1 VTSQTISTRGVVLS
15 ATAALLWAFV
25 PVYIGVLGDVDTVEI
40 VAHRALWSGVIL
52 LGLVLLMPQM
62 TGGVARV
69 RAVLERPELRRGLMA
84 SCAMLTANWMVFVY
98 AVQTRQVFDA
108 VLGYFIYPLVTVVLG
123 VVILRERLDRWG
135 WIAVGIVAAGVT
147 LKAVAVGGLPWI
159 AATLA
164 VTFGL
169 YGVIRKRLGVDAIM
183 GMFIETMILVPPAIG
198 YLVWML
204 VGGNAIFFGGGSVNL
219 VLAIFAGVITV
230 VPLILYHAGNRAL
243 PIIVASLLFYINPT
257 TQMLIGLFHFNVPLP
272 AREWVVFGLIWA
284 GLVLYFATRHTAA
297 DTAPDTAADTAP
309 DTGSVDH
316 LR

>member
-1 VTSQTISTRGVVLS
+1 MTSQTITTRGVMLS
-15 ATAALLWAFV
+15 AAAALLWAFV
-25 PVYIGVLGDVDTVEI
+25 PVYIGVLGDVDTAEI

-52 LGLVLLMPQM
+52 LGLVLVMPQM
-62 TGGVARV
+62 TGGVTRV
-69 RAVLERPELRRGLMA
+69 REVLSDQALRRGLLA
-84 SCAMLTANWMVFVY
+84 SCAMLTINWMVFVY

-135 WIAVGIVAAGVT
+135 WVAVAIVAAGVT
-147 LKAVAVGGLPWI
+147 LKAAAVGGLPWI

-183 GMFIETMILVPPAIG
+183 GMFIETMILVPAAIG
-198 YLVWML
+198 YLVWM
-204 VGGNAIFFGGGSVNL
+204 VAGGNVIFFGGGAVG
-219 VLAIFAGVITV
+219 VMLAVFAGVITV

-257 TQMLIGLFHFNVPLP
+257 TQMLIGLFHFDVPLP
-272 AREWVVFGLIWA
+272 AREWAVFVLIWA
-284 GLVLYFATRHTAA
+284 GLVLYFATRPRAQNA
-297 DTAPDTAADTAP
+297 R
-309 DTGSVDH
+309 SVDH

>member
-1 VTSQTISTRGVVLS
+1 MTSQTITTRGVLLS
-15 ATAALLWAFV
+15 SSAALLWAFV
-25 PVYIGVLGDVDTVEI
+25 PVYIGILGDVDTAEI

-52 LGLVLLMPQM
+52 LGLVLLMPRM
-62 TGGVARV
+62 TGGVERV
-69 RAVLERPELRRGLMA
+69 RAVLSNPELRRGLLA
-84 SCAMLTANWMVFVY
+84 SCAMLTVNWMVFVY

-123 VVILRERLDRWG
+123 VFILRERLDRWG
-135 WIAVGIVAAGVT
+135 WVAVAIVAAGVT
-147 LKAVAVGGLPWI
+147 LKALTVGGLPWI

-183 GMFIETMILVPPAIG
+183 GMFIETMMLVPAAIG

-204 VGGNAIFFGGGSVNL
+204 ADGKLTFFGGEATGVM
-219 VLAIFAGVITV
+219 LALFAGVITV
-230 VPLILYHAGNRAL
+230 VPLILYHAGNNAL

-272 AREWVVFGLIWA
+272 AREWVVFALIWA
-284 GLVLYFATRHTAA
+284 GLVLYFATRPRARDA
-297 DTAPDTAADTAP
+297 
-309 DTGSVDH
+309 GSVDH

>member
-1 VTSQTISTRGVVLS
+1 MTSQTITTRGVMLS
-15 ATAALLWAFV
+15 AAAALLWAFV
-25 PVYIGVLGDVDTVEI
+25 PVYIGVLGDVDTAEI

-52 LGLVLLMPQM
+52 LGLVLVMPQM
-62 TGGVARV
+62 TGGVTRV
-69 RAVLERPELRRGLMA
+69 REVLSDQGLRRGLLA
-84 SCAMLTANWMVFVY
+84 SCAMLTINWMVFVY

-135 WIAVGIVAAGVT
+135 WVAVAIVAAGVT
-147 LKAVAVGGLPWI
+147 LKAAAVGGLPWI

-183 GMFIETMILVPPAIG
+183 GMFIETMILVPAAIG
-198 YLVWML
+198 YLVWM
-204 VGGNAIFFGGGSVNL
+204 VAGGKVIFFGGGAVG
-219 VLAIFAGVITV
+219 VMLAVFAGEITV

-257 TQMLIGLFHFNVPLP
+257 TQMLIGLFHFDVPLP
-272 AREWVVFGLIWA
+272 AREWAVFALIWA
-284 GLVLYFATRHTAA
+284 GLVLYFATRPRAQNA
-297 DTAPDTAADTAP
+297 R
-309 DTGSVDH
+309 SVDH

>member
-1 VTSQTISTRGVVLS
+1 MTSQTITTRGVMLS
-15 ATAALLWAFV
+15 AAAALLWAFV
-25 PVYIGVLGDVDTVEI
+25 PVYIGVLGDVDTAEI

-52 LGLVLLMPQM
+52 LGLVLVMPQM
-62 TGGVARV
+62 TGGVTRV
-69 RAVLERPELRRGLMA
+69 REVLSDQGLRRGLLA
-84 SCAMLTANWMVFVY
+84 SCAMLTINWMVFVY

-135 WIAVGIVAAGVT
+135 WVAVAIVAAGVT
-147 LKAVAVGGLPWI
+147 LKAAAVGGLPWI

-183 GMFIETMILVPPAIG
+183 GMFIETMILVPAAIG
-198 YLVWML
+198 YLVWM
-204 VGGNAIFFGGGSVNL
+204 VAGGKVIFFGGGAVG
-219 VLAIFAGVITV
+219 VMLAVFAGVITV

-257 TQMLIGLFHFNVPLP
+257 TQMLIGLFHFDVPLP
-272 AREWVVFGLIWA
+272 AREWAVFALIWA
-284 GLVLYFATRHTAA
+284 GLVLYFATHPRAQNA
-297 DTAPDTAADTAP
+297 R
-309 DTGSVDH
+309 SVDH

>member
-1 VTSQTISTRGVVLS
+1 MTSQTITTRGVMLS
-15 ATAALLWAFV
+15 AAAALLWAFV
-25 PVYIGVLGDVDTVEI
+25 PVYIGVLGDVDTAEI

-52 LGLVLLMPQM
+52 LGLVLVMPQM
-62 TGGVARV
+62 TGGVTRV
-69 RAVLERPELRRGLMA
+69 REVLSDQGLRRGLLA
-84 SCAMLTANWMVFVY
+84 SCAMLTINWMVFVY

-135 WIAVGIVAAGVT
+135 WVAVAIVAAGVT
-147 LKAVAVGGLPWI
+147 LKAAAVGGLPWI

-183 GMFIETMILVPPAIG
+183 GMFIETMILVPAAIG
-198 YLVWML
+198 YLVWM
-204 VGGNAIFFGGGSVNL
+204 VAGGKVIFFGGGAVG
-219 VLAIFAGVITV
+219 VMLAVFAGVITV

-257 TQMLIGLFHFNVPLP
+257 TQMLIGLYHFDVPLP
-272 AREWVVFGLIWA
+272 AREWAVFALIWA
-284 GLVLYFATRHTAA
+284 GLVLYFATRPRAQNA
-297 DTAPDTAADTAP
+297 R
-309 DTGSVDH
+309 SVDH

>member
-1 VTSQTISTRGVVLS
+1 MTSQTITTRGVMLS
-15 ATAALLWAFV
+15 AAAALLWAFV
-25 PVYIGVLGDVDTVEI
+25 PVYIGVLGDVDTAEI
-40 VAHRALWSGVIL
+40 VAHRALWSAVIL
-52 LGLVLLMPQM
+52 LGLVIVMPQM
-62 TGGVARV
+62 TGGVTRV
-69 RAVLERPELRRGLMA
+69 REVLSDQGLRRGLLA
-84 SCAMLTANWMVFVY
+84 SCAMLTINWMVFVY

-135 WIAVGIVAAGVT
+135 WVAVAIVAAGVT
-147 LKAVAVGGLPWI
+147 LKAAAVGGLPWI

-183 GMFIETMILVPPAIG
+183 GMFIETMILVPAAIG
-198 YLVWML
+198 YLVWM
-204 VGGNAIFFGGGSVNL
+204 VAGGNVIFFGGGAVG
-219 VLAIFAGVITV
+219 VMLAVFAGVITV

-257 TQMLIGLFHFNVPLP
+257 TQMLIGLFHFDVPLP
-272 AREWVVFGLIWA
+272 AREWAVFALIWA
-284 GLVLYFATRHTAA
+284 GLVLYFATRPRAQNA
-297 DTAPDTAADTAP
+297 R
-309 DTGSVDH
+309 SVDH

>member
-1 VTSQTISTRGVVLS
+1 MRSESMTAHGVAFS
-15 ATAALLWAFV
+15 ASAALLWAFV
-25 PVYIGVLGDVDTVEI
+25 PVYIGLLGAVDTVEI

-52 LGLVLLMPQM
+52 FALMLLAPGM
-62 TGGVARV
+62 TGGLART
-69 RAVLERPELRRGLMA
+69 RAVIGTAELRRGLMA
-84 SCAMLTANWMVFVY
+84 SCAMLTINWMVFVY

-135 WIAVGIVAAGVT
+135 WVAVGLVAAGVI
-147 LKAVAVGGLPWI
+147 LKAVSAGGLPWI

-169 YGVIRKRLGVDAIM
+169 YGVIRKKIGVDVM
-183 GMFIETMILVPPAIG
+183 QGMFIETMILVPVAIG
-198 YLVWML
+198 YLAWM
-204 VGGNAIFFGGGSVNL
+204 VAGGTPIFFGGGMVN
-219 VLAIFAGVITV
+219 VMLAVFAGVITV

-257 TQMLIGLFHFNVPLP
+257 TQMLIGLFHFGVPLP
-272 AREWVVFGLIWA
+272 AREWIVFALIWI
-284 GLVLYFATRHTAA
+284 GLAVYFATRPKTR
-297 DTAPDTAADTAP
+297 
-309 DTGSVDH
+309 DTGSVDN

>member
-1 VTSQTISTRGVVLS
+1 MTSQTITTRGVMLS
-15 ATAALLWAFV
+15 AAAALLWAFV
-25 PVYIGVLGDVDTVEI
+25 PVYIGVLGDVDTAEI

-52 LGLVLLMPQM
+52 LGLVLVMPQM
-62 TGGVARV
+62 TGGVTRV
-69 RAVLERPELRRGLMA
+69 REVLSDQGLRRGLLA
-84 SCAMLTANWMVFVY
+84 SCAMLTINWMVFVY

-135 WIAVGIVAAGVT
+135 WVAVTIVAAGVT
-147 LKAVAVGGLPWI
+147 LKAAAVGGLPWI

-183 GMFIETMILVPPAIG
+183 GMFIETMILVPAAIG
-198 YLVWML
+198 YLVWM
-204 VGGNAIFFGGGSVNL
+204 VAGGKVIFFGGGAVG
-219 VLAIFAGVITV
+219 VMLAVFAGVITV

-257 TQMLIGLFHFNVPLP
+257 TQMLIGLFHFDVPLP
-272 AREWVVFGLIWA
+272 AREWAVFALIWA
-284 GLVLYFATRHTAA
+284 GLVLYFATRPRAQNA
-297 DTAPDTAADTAP
+297 R
-309 DTGSVDH
+309 SVDH

>member
-1 VTSQTISTRGVVLS
+1 MTSQTITTRGVMLS
-15 ATAALLWAFV
+15 AAAALLWAFV
-25 PVYIGVLGDVDTVEI
+25 PVYIGVLGDVDTAEI

-52 LGLVLLMPQM
+52 LGLVIVMPQM
-62 TGGVARV
+62 TGGVTRV
-69 RAVLERPELRRGLMA
+69 REVLSDQGLRRGLLA
-84 SCAMLTANWMVFVY
+84 SCAMLTINWMVFVY

-135 WIAVGIVAAGVT
+135 WVAVAIVAAGVT
-147 LKAVAVGGLPWI
+147 LKAAAVGGLPWI

-183 GMFIETMILVPPAIG
+183 GMFIETMILVPAAIG
-198 YLVWML
+198 YLVWM
-204 VGGNAIFFGGGSVNL
+204 VAGGKVIFFGGGAVG
-219 VLAIFAGVITV
+219 VMLAVFAGVITV

-257 TQMLIGLFHFNVPLP
+257 TQMLIGLFHFDVPLP
-272 AREWVVFGLIWA
+272 AREWAVFALIWA
-284 GLVLYFATRHTAA
+284 GLVLYFATRPRAQNA
-297 DTAPDTAADTAP
+297 R
-309 DTGSVDH
+309 SVDH

>member
-1 VTSQTISTRGVVLS
+1 MTSQTITTRGVMLS
-15 ATAALLWAFV
+15 AAAALLWAFV
-25 PVYIGVLGDVDTVEI
+25 PVYIGVLGDVDTAEI
-40 VAHRALWSGVIL
+40 VAHRALWSAVIL
-52 LGLVLLMPQM
+52 LGLVIVMPQM
-62 TGGVARV
+62 TGGVTRV
-69 RAVLERPELRRGLMA
+69 REVLSDQGLRRGLLA
-84 SCAMLTANWMVFVY
+84 SCAMLTINWMVFVY

-135 WIAVGIVAAGVT
+135 WVAVAIVAAGVT
-147 LKAVAVGGLPWI
+147 LKAAAVGGLPWI

-183 GMFIETMILVPPAIG
+183 GMFIETMILVPAAIG
-198 YLVWML
+198 YLVWM
-204 VGGNAIFFGGGSVNL
+204 VAGGKVIFFGGGAVG
-219 VLAIFAGVITV
+219 VMLAVFAGVITV

-257 TQMLIGLFHFNVPLP
+257 TQMLIGLFHFDVPLP
-272 AREWVVFGLIWA
+272 AREWAVFALIWA
-284 GLVLYFATRHTAA
+284 GLVLYFATRPRAQNA
-297 DTAPDTAADTAP
+297 R
-309 DTGSVDH
+309 SVDH

>member
-1 VTSQTISTRGVVLS
+1 MTSQTITTRGVMLS
-15 ATAALLWAFV
+15 AAAALLWAFV
-25 PVYIGVLGDVDTVEI
+25 PVYIGVLGDVDTAEI

-52 LGLVLLMPQM
+52 LGLVLVMPQM
-62 TGGVARV
+62 TGGVTRV
-69 RAVLERPELRRGLMA
+69 REVLSDQGLRRGLLA
-84 SCAMLTANWMVFVY
+84 SCAMLTINWMVFVY

-135 WIAVGIVAAGVT
+135 WVAVAIVAAGVT
-147 LKAVAVGGLPWI
+147 VKAAAVGGLPWI

-183 GMFIETMILVPPAIG
+183 GMFIETMILVPAAIG
-198 YLVWML
+198 YLVWM
-204 VGGNAIFFGGGSVNL
+204 VAGGKVIFFGGGAVG
-219 VLAIFAGVITV
+219 VMLAVFAGVITV

-257 TQMLIGLFHFNVPLP
+257 TQMLIGLFHFDVPLP
-272 AREWVVFGLIWA
+272 AREWAVFALIWA
-284 GLVLYFATRHTAA
+284 GLVLYFATRPRAQNA
-297 DTAPDTAADTAP
+297 R
-309 DTGSVDH
+309 SVDH

>member
-1 VTSQTISTRGVVLS
+1 MTSQTISTRGMLLS
-15 ATAALLWAFV
+15 AAAALLWAFV
-25 PVYIGVLGDVDTVEI
+25 PVYIGVLGDVDTAEI
-40 VAHRALWSGVIL
+40 VAHRALWSGLIL

-69 RAVLERPELRRGLMA
+69 RAVLADPQLRRGLLA
-84 SCAMLTANWMVFVY
+84 SCAMLTINWMVFVY

-123 VVILRERLDRWG
+123 VVMLRERLDLWG
-135 WIAVGIVAAGVT
+135 WIAVAIVASGVT
-147 LKAVAVGGLPWI
+147 LKAVAVGVLPWI

-164 VTFGL
+164 ITFGL

-183 GMFIETMILVPPAIG
+183 GMFIETMILVPAAIG
-198 YLVWML
+198 YLLWMIA
-204 VGGNAIFFGGGSVNL
+204 GGKVIFFGGDAVGVM
-219 VLAIFAGVITV
+219 LAIFAGVITV

-272 AREWVVFGLIWA
+272 AREWVVFALIWA
-284 GLVLYFATRHTAA
+284 GLVLYFTTRPKVRDA
-297 DTAPDTAADTAP
+297 
-309 DTGSVDH
+309 GSVDH

>member
-1 VTSQTISTRGVVLS
+1 MTSQTITTRGVMLS
-15 ATAALLWAFV
+15 AAAALLWAFV
-25 PVYIGVLGDVDTVEI
+25 PVYIGVLGDVDTAEI

-52 LGLVLLMPQM
+52 LGLVIVMPQM
-62 TGGVARV
+62 TGGVTRV
-69 RAVLERPELRRGLMA
+69 REVLSDQGLRRGLLA
-84 SCAMLTANWMVFVY
+84 SCAMLTINWMVFVY

-135 WIAVGIVAAGVT
+135 WVAVAIVAAGVT
-147 LKAVAVGGLPWI
+147 LKAAAVGGLPWI

-183 GMFIETMILVPPAIG
+183 GMFIETMILVPAAIG
-198 YLVWML
+198 YLVWM
-204 VGGNAIFFGGGSVNL
+204 VAGGKVIFFGGGAVG
-219 VLAIFAGVITV
+219 VMLAVFAGVITV

-257 TQMLIGLFHFNVPLP
+257 TQMLIGMFHFDVPLP
-272 AREWVVFGLIWA
+272 AREWAVFALIWA
-284 GLVLYFATRHTAA
+284 GLVLYFATRPQAQNA
-297 DTAPDTAADTAP
+297 R
-309 DTGSVDH
+309 SVDH

>member
-1 VTSQTISTRGVVLS
+1 VTSHPISTRGVLLS
-15 ATAALLWAFV
+15 AAAALLWAFV
-25 PVYIGVLGDVDTVEI
+25 PVYIGILGEVDTAEI
-40 VAHRALWSGVIL
+40 VAHRALWSGLIL

-62 TGGVARV
+62 TGGVARM
-69 RAVLERPELRRGLMA
+69 REVLADPGLRRGLLA
-84 SCAMLTANWMVFVY
+84 SCAMLTINWMVFVY

-135 WIAVGIVAAGVT
+135 WIAVGIVASGVT
-147 LKAVAVGGLPWI
+147 LKAIAVGGLPWI

-183 GMFIETMILVPPAIG
+183 GMFIETMILVPAAVA
-198 YLVWML
+198 YLAWML
-204 VGGNAIFFGGGSVNL
+204 AGGRVIFFGGGTEGVM
-219 VLAIFAGVITV
+219 LAIFAGVITV
-230 VPLILYHAGNRAL
+230 VPLVLYHAGNRAL

-272 AREWVVFGLIWA
+272 AREWVVFVLIWA
-284 GLVLYFATRHTAA
+284 GLVLYFTTRPKARDA
-297 DTAPDTAADTAP
+297 
-309 DTGSVDH
+309 GSVDH

>member
-1 VTSQTISTRGVVLS
+1 MTSQTITTRGVMLS
-15 ATAALLWAFV
+15 AAAALLWAFV
-25 PVYIGVLGDVDTVEI
+25 PVYIGVLGDVDTAEI

-52 LGLVLLMPQM
+52 LGLVLVMPQM
-62 TGGVARV
+62 TGGVTRV
-69 RAVLERPELRRGLMA
+69 REVLSDQALRRGLLA
-84 SCAMLTANWMVFVY
+84 SCAMLTINWMVFVY

-135 WIAVGIVAAGVT
+135 WVAVAIVAAGVT
-147 LKAVAVGGLPWI
+147 LKAAAVGGLPWI

-183 GMFIETMILVPPAIG
+183 GMFIETMILVPAAIG
-198 YLVWML
+198 YLVWM
-204 VGGNAIFFGGGSVNL
+204 VAGGNVIFFGDGAVGVM
-219 VLAIFAGVITV
+219 LAVFAGVITV

-257 TQMLIGLFHFNVPLP
+257 TQMLIGLFHFDVPLP
-272 AREWVVFGLIWA
+272 AREWAVFVLIWA
-284 GLVLYFATRHTAA
+284 GLVLYFATRPRAQNA
-297 DTAPDTAADTAP
+297 R
-309 DTGSVDH
+309 SVDH

>member
-1 VTSQTISTRGVVLS
+1 MTSQTITTRGVMLS
-15 ATAALLWAFV
+15 AAAALLWAFV
-25 PVYIGVLGDVDTVEI
+25 PVYIGVLGDVDTAEI
-40 VAHRALWSGVIL
+40 VAHRALWSAVIL
-52 LGLVLLMPQM
+52 LGLVIVMPQM
-62 TGGVARV
+62 TGGVTRV
-69 RAVLERPELRRGLMA
+69 REVLSDQGLRRGLLA
-84 SCAMLTANWMVFVY
+84 SCAMLTINWMVFVY

-135 WIAVGIVAAGVT
+135 WVAVAIVAAGVT
-147 LKAVAVGGLPWI
+147 VKAAAVGGLPWI

-183 GMFIETMILVPPAIG
+183 GMFIETMILVPAAIG
-198 YLVWML
+198 YLVWM
-204 VGGNAIFFGGGSVNL
+204 VAGGKVIFFGGGAVG
-219 VLAIFAGVITV
+219 VMLAVFAGVITV

-257 TQMLIGLFHFNVPLP
+257 TQMLIGLFHFDVPLP
-272 AREWVVFGLIWA
+272 AREWAVFALIWA
-284 GLVLYFATRHTAA
+284 GLVLYFATRPRAQNA
-297 DTAPDTAADTAP
+297 R
-309 DTGSVDH
+309 SVDH

>member
-1 VTSQTISTRGVVLS
+1 MTSQTITTRGVMLS
-15 ATAALLWAFV
+15 AAAALLWAFV
-25 PVYIGVLGDVDTVEI
+25 PVYIGVLGDVDTAEI

-52 LGLVLLMPQM
+52 LGLVLVMPQM
-62 TGGVARV
+62 TGGVTRV
-69 RAVLERPELRRGLMA
+69 REVLSDQALRRGLLA
-84 SCAMLTANWMVFVY
+84 SCAMLTINWMVFVY

-135 WIAVGIVAAGVT
+135 WVAVAIVAAGVT
-147 LKAVAVGGLPWI
+147 LKAAAVGGLPWI

-183 GMFIETMILVPPAIG
+183 GMFIETMILVPAAIG
-198 YLVWML
+198 YLVWM
-204 VGGNAIFFGGGSVNL
+204 VAGGNVIFFGGGAVG
-219 VLAIFAGVITV
+219 VMLAVFAGVITV
-230 VPLILYHAGNRAL
+230 VPLILYHAGNRSL

-257 TQMLIGLFHFNVPLP
+257 TQLLIALFHFDGQLP
-272 AREWVVFGLIWA
+272 ARHWAVFALIWA
-284 GLVLYFATRHTAA
+284 GLVLYFATRPRAQNA
-297 DTAPDTAADTAP
+297 R
-309 DTGSVDH
+309 SVDH

>member
-1 VTSQTISTRGVVLS
+1 MTSQTITTRGVMLS
-15 ATAALLWAFV
+15 AAAALLWAFV
-25 PVYIGVLGDVDTVEI
+25 PVYIGVLGDVDTAEI

-52 LGLVLLMPQM
+52 LGLVLVMPQM
-62 TGGVARV
+62 TGGVTRV
-69 RAVLERPELRRGLMA
+69 REVLSDQGLRRGLLA
-84 SCAMLTANWMVFVY
+84 SCAMLTINWMVFVY

-135 WIAVGIVAAGVT
+135 WVAVAIVAAGVT
-147 LKAVAVGGLPWI
+147 LKAAAVGGLPWI

-183 GMFIETMILVPPAIG
+183 GMFIETMILVPAAIG
-198 YLVWML
+198 YLVWM
-204 VGGNAIFFGGGSVNL
+204 VAGGKVIFFGGGAVG
-219 VLAIFAGVITV
+219 VMLAVFAGVITV

-257 TQMLIGLFHFNVPLP
+257 TQMLIGLFHFDVPLP
-272 AREWVVFGLIWA
+272 AREWAVFGLIWA
-284 GLVLYFATRHTAA
+284 GLVLYFATRPRAQNA
-297 DTAPDTAADTAP
+297 R
-309 DTGSVDH
+309 SVDH